1 MKSITV
7 RNIPDELL
15 NRLRTLS
22 IIEKRSL
29 NNEILMVLEKG
40 LAKETE
46 FKTNF
51 KNHLSM
57 ETQIKIWQ
65 NLSGQWKDN
74 RSTDEIIRDIVDS
87 RSEGRSV
94 DL

>member
-22 IIEKRSL
+22 VLERRSL
-29 NNEILMVLEKG
+29 NNEILIVLEKG
-40 LAKETE
+40 LTRESVN
-46 FKTNF
+46 KTNF

-57 ETQIKIWQ
+57 DTQIKIWH
-65 NLSGQWKDN
+65 NLCGQWQDN
-74 RSTDEIIRDIVDS
+74 RSTDEIIGDIIDS

>member
-15 NRLRTLS
+15 DRLRTLS

-29 NNEILMVLEKG
+29 NNEILIVLEKG
-40 LAKETE
+40 LAKDSEY
-46 FKTNF
+46 KTNF
-51 KNHLSM
+51 NNHLSM

-74 RSTDEIIRDIVDS
+74 RSTDKIIRDIIDS

>member
-15 NRLRTLS
+15 DRLRTLS
-22 IIEKRSL
+22 VVEKRSL
-29 NNEILMVLEKG
+29 NNEMLIVLEKG
-40 LAKETE
+40 LAKESE
-46 FKTNF
+46 DKTNF

>member
-7 RNIPDELL
+7 RNIPDKLID
-15 NRLRTLS
+15 RLRTLS
-22 IIEKRSL
+22 VLEKRSL

-40 LAKETE
+40 LAKESE
-46 FKTNF
+46 YKTNF

-57 ETQIKIWQ
+57 DTQIKIWQ
-65 NLSGQWKDN
+65 NLCGQWKDK
-74 RSTDEIIRDIVDS
+74 RSTDEIIRNIIDS

>member
-1 MKSITV
+1 VKSITV

-15 NRLRTLS
+15 DRLRTLS

-29 NNEILMVLEKG
+29 NNEILIVLEKG
-40 LAKETE
+40 LAKDSEY
-46 FKTNF
+46 KTNF

-74 RSTDEIIRDIVDS
+74 RSTDEIIRDIIDG

>member
-1 MKSITV
+1 MKSITL

-15 NRLRTLS
+15 DRLRTLS

-29 NNEILMVLEKG
+29 NNEILIVLEKG
-40 LAKETE
+40 LARESENKS
-46 FKTNF
+46 NF
-51 KNHLSM
+51 KHHLTM
-57 ETQIKIWQ
+57 DTQVRIWQ
-65 NLSGQWKDN
+65 NLCGQWKDN
-74 RSTDEIIRDIVDS
+74 RSTDEIIRDIIDS

>member
-15 NRLRTLS
+15 DRLRTLS
-22 IIEKRSL
+22 VIEKRSL
-29 NNEILMVLEKG
+29 NNEILIVLEKG
-40 LAKETE
+40 LAKESE
-46 FKTNF
+46 YKTNF

-65 NLSGQWKDN
+65 NLSGQWKDD

>member
-15 NRLRTLS
+15 DRLRTLS
-22 IIEKRSL
+22 TVEKRSL
-29 NNEILMVLEKG
+29 NNEILIVLEKG
-40 LAKETE
+40 LAKESE
-46 FKTNF
+46 DKTNF

-74 RSTDEIIRDIVDS
+74 RSTDEIIRDIIGS
-87 RSEGRSV
+87 RSEGRCV

>member
-15 NRLRTLS
+15 DRLRTLS
-22 IIEKRSL
+22 VVEKRSL
-29 NNEILMVLEKG
+29 NNEMLIVLEKG
-40 LAKETE
+40 LAKESE
-46 FKTNF
+46 DKTNF

-74 RSTDEIIRDIVDS
+74 RSTDEIIGDIIGS

>member
-15 NRLRTLS
+15 DRLRTLS
-22 IIEKRSL
+22 VLEKRSL

-40 LAKETE
+40 LTRESE
-46 FKTNF
+46 YKTKF

-57 ETQIKIWQ
+57 DTQIKIWQ
-65 NLSGQWKDN
+65 NLCGKWKDN
-74 RSTDEIIRDIVDS
+74 RSTDEIIKDIIYS

>member
-15 NRLRTLS
+15 DRLRTLS
-22 IIEKRSL
+22 VIEKRSL
-29 NNEILMVLEKG
+29 NNEILIVLEKG
-40 LAKETE
+40 LAKESEYT
-46 FKTNF
+46 TYSN
-51 KNHLSM
+51 NHLSM

-65 NLSGQWKDN
+65 NLSGQWEDN
-74 RSTDEIIRDIVDS
+74 RSTNEIIRDIIDS

>member
-15 NRLRTLS
+15 DRLRTLS
-22 IIEKRSL
+22 VLERRSL

-40 LAKETE
+40 LTRESE
-46 FKTNF
+46 YKTKF

-57 ETQIKIWQ
+57 DTD
-65 NLSGQWKDN
+65 KDMAKSLWTME
-74 RSTDEIIRDIVDS
+74 RQQKHR
-87 RSEGRSV
+87 
-94 DL
+94 

>member
-15 NRLRTLS
+15 DRLRTLS
-22 IIEKRSL
+22 VLEKRSL
-29 NNEILMVLEKG
+29 NNEILIVLEKG
-40 LAKETE
+40 LAKESE
-46 FKTNF
+46 YKTNF
-51 KNHLSM
+51 KNHLAM
-57 ETQIKIWQ
+57 DTQIKIWQ
-65 NLSGQWKDN
+65 NLCGQWKDN
-74 RSTDEIIRDIVDS
+74 RSTHEIIGDIIDS

>member
-1 MKSITV
+1 MKSITL

-15 NRLRTLS
+15 DRLRTLS

-29 NNEILMVLEKG
+29 NNEILIVLEKG
-40 LAKETE
+40 LTRESE
-46 FKTNF
+46 NKTNF
-51 KNHLSM
+51 KDHLTRD
-57 ETQIKIWQ
+57 TQIKIWQ
-65 NLSGQWKDN
+65 NLCGQWKDN
-74 RSTDEIIRDIVDS
+74 RSTDEIIRDIIGS

>member
-15 NRLRTLS
+15 DRLRTLS
-22 IIEKRSL
+22 VIEKRSL
-29 NNEILMVLEKG
+29 NNEILIVLEKG
-40 LAKETE
+40 LAKESE
-46 FKTNF
+46 YKTNF

-57 ETQIKIWQ
+57 ETQIKLWQ

-74 RSTDEIIRDIVDS
+74 RSTDEIIRNIIES

>member
-1 MKSITV
+1 MKSITL

-15 NRLRTLS
+15 ARLRTLA
-22 IIEKRSL
+22 ILEKRSL

-40 LAKETE
+40 LARESEYRTK
-46 FKTNF
+46 FKT
-51 KNHLSM
+51 HLSM
-57 ETQIKIWQ
+57 DAQIKIWQ
-65 NLSGQWKDN
+65 NLCGQWQDN
-74 RSTDEIIRDIVDS
+74 RSTDEIIRDIIDS

>member
-1 MKSITV
+1 MKSITL

-15 NRLRTLS
+15 DRLRTLS

-29 NNEILMVLEKG
+29 NNEILIVLEKG
-40 LAKETE
+40 LTKESE
-46 FKTNF
+46 NKTNF
-51 KNHLSM
+51 KDHLTM
-57 ETQIKIWQ
+57 DTQIKIWQ
-65 NLSGQWKDN
+65 NLCGQWKDN
-74 RSTDEIIRDIVDS
+74 RSTDEIIRDIIGS

>member
-15 NRLRTLS
+15 DRLRTLS
-22 IIEKRSL
+22 VVEKRSL
-29 NNEILMVLEKG
+29 NNEMLIVLEKG
-40 LAKETE
+40 LTKESE
-46 FKTNF
+46 DKTNF

-74 RSTDEIIRDIVDS
+74 RSTDEIIRNIIES

>member
-15 NRLRTLS
+15 DRLRTLS
-22 IIEKRSL
+22 VLEKRSL
-29 NNEILMVLEKG
+29 NNEILIVLEKG
-40 LAKETE
+40 LTRESE
-46 FKTNF
+46 YKTKF

-57 ETQIKIWQ
+57 DTQIKIWQ
-65 NLSGQWKDN
+65 NLCGQWKDN
-74 RSTDEIIRDIVDS
+74 RSTDEIIKDIIYS